1 MRVRGTLTLVA
12 ELMEG
17 GASGDAKAKG
27 TGKKKNKKKSRNRI
41 GVRHQSIHV
50 HSSIY
55 QVVFF
60 SVCHL
65 GPHGNACIFISQ
77 DAVDSSTCLL

>member
-27 TGKKKNKKKSRNRI
+27 PKKKRTKKKAETE
-41 GVRHQSIHV
+41 
-50 HSSIY
+50 
-55 QVVFF
+55 
-60 SVCHL
+60 SV
-65 GPHGNACIFISQ
+65 
-77 DAVDSSTCLL
+77 